1 MVPDFLLQQSELIRS
16 CDPSSQSVTFFPETW
31 QRQLGWNRQYRN
43 LAGVYRGC
51 ISRGDLFKIAT
62 AAYNSPTED
71 KVISLFV
78 GTMLWG
84 YGTTGYGAWRTDKML
99 KTPAANRTIMCAWDL
114 VCQSRVLEAYR
125 ICDLDR
131 CGPAF
136 FTKFFYFA
144 GRGGSIAEYP
154 LILDNIVYETL
165 KSYLGTGVDKYVKRS
180 TWWWPEGYQRY
191 TQDMHS
197 WASDLGV
204 AADQIELHLFSAG
217 S

>member
-16 CDPSSQSVTFFPETW
+16 CDPISQSITFFPETW
-31 QRQLGWNRQYRN
+31 HRQLGWKRQYRN

-51 ISRGDLFKIAT
+51 ISRGDLFKIGA

-84 YGTTGYGAWRTDKML
+84 YGTTGYGAWRTNKML
-99 KTPAANRTIMCAWDL
+99 KTPDANRTIMCAWDL
-114 VCQSRVLEAYR
+114 VNQSRVLEAYHVF
-125 ICDLDR
+125 DLDR

-144 GRGGSIAEYP
+144 GRGGGVTKYP
-154 LILDNIVYETL
+154 LILDSIVYETL
-165 KSYLGTGVDKYVKRS
+165 KLHLRTGVDKYVKRS
-180 TWWWPEGYQRY
+180 TWWWPEGYLRY

-204 AADQIELHLFSAG
+204 AADQIELYLFSAG